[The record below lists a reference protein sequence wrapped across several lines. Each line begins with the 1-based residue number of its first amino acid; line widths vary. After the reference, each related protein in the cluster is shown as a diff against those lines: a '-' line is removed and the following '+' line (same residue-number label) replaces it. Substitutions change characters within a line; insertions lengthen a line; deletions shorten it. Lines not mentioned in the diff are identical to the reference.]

1 MKYNFN
7 PCFTSNINPLFLN
20 SYQYLLKSY
29 QQRYKTFILNLKSIK
44 FYINCDLRG
53 DTVMTGVKE
62 RCILYPNIIQQFWPT
77 IENIKRLKQLSAL
90 EKLEAYV

>member
-1 MKYNFN
+1 
-7 PCFTSNINPLFLN
+7 
-20 SYQYLLKSY
+20 
-29 QQRYKTFILNLKSIK
+29 
-44 FYINCDLRG
+44 
-53 DTVMTGVKE
+53 MTGVKE